1 MLASSSP
8 RRAQIL
14 AELGLPFEVV
24 SAGVDDGDLSPPP
37 TATAASWTVSMAYL
51 KARAAIDQLPAGA
64 CGVVLG
70 ADTSCELDGQIIG
83 KPADSQEA
91 SRMLHLMSGRTQ
103 RVVTGVALVNP
114 NNPQDHRLMVTDVA
128 MVTFGPLEGTEI
140 DRYVETNGWQGK
152 AGGYNLA
159 ERIADGW
166 AITVEGDPD
175 TVVGLPTQRL
185 TQWLEFAARWEANA

>member
-1 MLASSSP
+1 
-8 RRAQIL
+8 
-14 AELGLPFEVV
+14 
-24 SAGVDDGDLSPPP
+24 
-37 TATAASWTVSMAYL
+37 
-51 KARAAIDQLPAGA
+51 
-64 CGVVLG
+64 
-70 ADTSCELDGQIIG
+70 
-83 KPADSQEA
+83 
-91 SRMLHLMSGRTQ
+91 MLHLMSGRTQ